1 MTVSLAKSLIYCLF
15 AVCVAAAAG
24 AAETRAPIRLIPP
37 DTPPPAETKPEP
49 EQREPQRA
57 PSAVQT
63 VLSAP
68 AAPSDPDS
76 AGLPGFEGGF
86 GLPLWRDSSKAAVA
100 RLLEGLPQTVAS
112 PALKGVLFRV
122 LAAGAAPPEGEG
134 PRLAPLRV
142 RQLQNLGRDKE
153 AAQLAGAAGLEAPG
167 AAVGS
172 EAVDPSLVSG
182 DLDTACVAA
191 DAEMMRAPSA
201 YVQRAAAFCAA
212 KAGDVDRARLILDI
226 LREVDAGG
234 DLLFEGL
241 MLRAMDAE
249 AGGAPPLPDDGPVT
263 PLNVAMLAWL
273 NEAPP
278 EVWSLRSD
286 PAARRVRA
294 GIVRTDAEAE
304 DAARNG
310 QIAPKALLARYLRPS
325 DTEHPRALLAR
336 AAVEAEDPKEK
347 LQALVLL
354 WKDSVSAGLLRP
366 LASATV
372 DLAAGIEPST
382 EMAPHTGWVV
392 LAALAGGRL
401 DIAERWYAAA
411 VERGAALE
419 ADSLRAAL
427 AWPLMKLAGAGD
439 SVSGAE
445 DGLRRWLEADGGDS
459 PKPDAVMLLALM
471 EAMGEPVGRDE
482 WAALLT
488 ELGSVTVEAPAPV
501 VWRGLDAAGRGGRI
515 GEAVLYAVIASG
527 GRARADVPTAVA
539 VARALASVGLAAEAR
554 AYALEC
560 LIETAAP

>member
-1 MTVSLAKSLIYCLF
+1 
-15 AVCVAAAAG
+15 
-24 AAETRAPIRLIPP
+24 
-37 DTPPPAETKPEP
+37 
-49 EQREPQRA
+49 
-57 PSAVQT
+57 
-63 VLSAP
+63 
-68 AAPSDPDS
+68 
-76 AGLPGFEGGF
+76 
-86 GLPLWRDSSKAAVA
+86 
-100 RLLEGLPQTVAS
+100 
-112 PALKGVLFRV
+112 
-122 LAAGAAPPEGEG
+122 
-134 PRLAPLRV
+134 
-142 RQLQNLGRDKE
+142 
-153 AAQLAGAAGLEAPG
+153 
-167 AAVGS
+167 
-172 EAVDPSLVSG
+172 
-182 DLDTACVAA
+182 
-191 DAEMMRAPSA
+191 MMRAPSA

-325 DTEHPRALLAR
+325 DTEHPRALLAQ

-354 WKDSVSAGLLRP
+354 WKDSVSAGLLKP

-382 EMAPHTGWVV
+382 ELAPHTGWVV
-392 LAALAGGRL
+392 LGRTCGRRL

-439 SVSGAE
+439 SVTDGE

-471 EAMGEPVGRDE
+471 EAVGEPVGRDD
-482 WAALLT
+482 WTALLT
-488 ELGSVTVEAPAPV
+488 ELGSVTVEAPAPGRLAGAGCCRQGRADR
-501 VWRGLDAAGRGGRI
+501 RGRALRRYRLRRPGPGPMCRRRRPLRGRWP
-515 GEAVLYAVIASG
+515 ASG
-527 GRARADVPTAVA
+527 LRQRPGPMRWNA
-539 VARALASVGLAAEAR
+539 
-554 AYALEC
+554 
-560 LIETAAP
+560 